1 MPTTDPVAD
10 LLTCLRNAA
19 LAGHDHVLVPASRL
33 RLELVKLLKSE
44 GFIQKYDLVDY
55 KNQGRLRVTL
65 KYGADR
71 QSAITG
77 LRRLSR
83 PGLRVYARW
92 QKIPRVRAGLGTTLV
107 STSKGLLSDREARRR
122 RLGGELLC
130 QVW

>member
-1 MPTTDPVAD
+1 MPASDQIGDFLARI
-10 LLTCLRNAA
+10 RNAA
-19 LAGHDHVLVPASRL
+19 LVRHDQVQVPASRL

-55 KNQGRLRVTL
+55 KRQGQIRITL
-65 KYGADR
+65 KYGPAR
-71 QSAITG
+71 ECAITG

-92 QKIPRVRAGLGTTLV
+92 REIPRAMSGLGTTIV
-107 STSKGLLSDREARRR
+107 STSKGILSDREARRR
-122 RLGGELLC
+122 RLGGEVLC